1 VKHTLCALA
10 AVAAL
15 GIAASPASAQVARG
29 APALAQSSDGAV
41 QTVQW
46 RRHGHWRGH
55 HRYHRRGY
63 GWGPA
68 VGGFAAG
75 AIIGGALAA
84 QQAQA
89 AQQQD
94 WIAYCSAKY
103 QSFNPAT
110 GTYIANSGK
119 ERPCR

>member
-1 VKHTLCALA
+1 MRKTACAFATALLIGGSLA
-10 AVAAL
+10 APA
-15 GIAASPASAQVARG
+15 PASAQVARG
-29 APALAQSSDGAV
+29 ASALAQSHEGAV

-46 RRHGHWRGH
+46 RRHGHWRHH
-55 HRYHRRGY
+55 HRGH

-68 VGGFAAG
+68 LGGFAAG
-75 AIIGGALAA
+75 AIIGGAIAS

-94 WIAYCSAKY
+94 WIDYCSAKY
-103 QSFNPAT
+103 RSFNPAT
-110 GTYIANSGK
+110 GTYMTYSGE